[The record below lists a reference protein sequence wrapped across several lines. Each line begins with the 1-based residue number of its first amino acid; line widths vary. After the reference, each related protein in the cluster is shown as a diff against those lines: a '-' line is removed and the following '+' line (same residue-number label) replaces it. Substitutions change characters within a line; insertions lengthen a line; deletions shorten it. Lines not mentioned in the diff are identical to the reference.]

1 MGFQRETLLVAS
13 TNSSSI
19 VGTSARTLIAQPL
32 RTKWHESSSTCIM
45 LDRRRRRCS
54 NLSICSQA
62 TAQQEQ
68 QQFVCRDLNE
78 YRRGVGLCV
87 FNRQGLVFAA
97 RRMDDSMK
105 TWQMPQGG
113 IDPMENPLVAAK
125 RELMEETGI
134 TNVRVVSSIDHWL
147 DYEFPTKVK
156 VKGTSGET
164 CWHRYKGQT
173 QKWLLLEFMGCD
185 EDIDLSCHGVPE
197 FVEWRWMRLEELPR
211 SVVHFKREVYEH
223 VARHFVPRIQC
234 VGEMRSSSLI

>member
-1 MGFQRETLLVAS
+1 MVSQRDTILVAS
-13 TNSSSI
+13 TTSSM
-19 VGTSARTLIAQPL
+19 TTMARTGLNTQPL
-32 RTKWHESSSTCIM
+32 RTKWQETSSTCPRYNN
-45 LDRRRRRCS
+45 RRTRFS
-54 NLSICSQA
+54 NLSIRNQA
-62 TAQQEQ
+62 TAQEQ
-68 QQFVCRDLNE
+68 QQQVVCRDLNE

-113 IDPMENPLVAAK
+113 IDAMENPLVAAK

-156 VKGTSGET
+156 VKDSSGEM

-197 FVEWRWMRLEELPR
+197 FVEWQWMRLEELPR

-223 VARHFVPRIQC
+223 VARHFAPRIQC